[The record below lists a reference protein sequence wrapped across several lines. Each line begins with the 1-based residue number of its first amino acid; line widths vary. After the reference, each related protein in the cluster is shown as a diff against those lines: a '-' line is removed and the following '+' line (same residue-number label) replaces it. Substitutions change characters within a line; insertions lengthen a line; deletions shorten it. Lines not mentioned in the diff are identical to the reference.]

1 MLAIKQ
7 LLERIR
13 LHKTKTNIDLY
24 YKTLDEIALK
34 LEIEEA
40 PYDGQ
45 KFLKDIV
52 NDYVAMTR

>member
-1 MLAIKQ
+1 
-7 LLERIR
+7 LERIR

-34 LEIEEA
+34 LEIGES